1 MMSEIEKNVTPG
13 GVWGLD
19 LGLLPTLKDSN
30 NPLFYF
36 FSGELFVAQE
46 QLRST
51 GFEHLQI
58 LISRSGY

>member
-1 MMSEIEKNVTPG
+1 MNEIEKNVTPG
-13 GVWGLD
+13 VWGL
-19 LGLLPTLKDSN
+19 GLLLTHTESK
-30 NPLFYF
+30 NPFVLF